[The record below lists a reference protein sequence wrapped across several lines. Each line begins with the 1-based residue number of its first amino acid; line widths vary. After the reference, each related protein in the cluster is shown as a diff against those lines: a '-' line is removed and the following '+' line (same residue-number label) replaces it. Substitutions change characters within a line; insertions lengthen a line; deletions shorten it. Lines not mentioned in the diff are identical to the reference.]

1 MGDIMSNL
9 SRLRHKITENNEA
22 ACKGQIIFY
31 PEGYKSYGILISILS
46 SFIIIIISTILVLI
60 LSENTTF
67 KLSDYL
73 LIVVIMLGMYS
84 VPIYGFVLIWKLSS
98 KKIKLVLTDGEIIFN
113 AVTKTKRIKVTDI
126 EVIKM
131 ADSGIDFRRID
142 CVIIKVN
149 KHRDKKYDSKIVIPV
164 VWFGKENL
172 SQFIEKIKKQK
183 LNKNI
188 IIDLN
193 L

>member
-1 MGDIMSNL
+1 MSKL
-9 SRLRHKITENNEA
+9 GRLKHKITENNEA

-46 SFIIIIISTILVLI
+46 SLIIIIISPILVLI
-60 LSENTTF
+60 LNKNIAF

-73 LIVVIMLGMYS
+73 LIGVFILGMYS
-84 VPIYGFVLIWKLSS
+84 VPIYSFVLIWKLSS
-98 KKIKLVLTDGEIIFN
+98 KKIKLTLTDGEIILN
-113 AVTKTKRIKVTDI
+113 AVIKTKRIKVTDI
-126 EVIKM
+126 EVIKK
-131 ADSGIDFRRID
+131 ADSGMDFRRID
-142 CVIIKVN
+142 CVIIKAN

-172 SQFIEKIKKQK
+172 RQFIERIKKQK
-183 LNKNI
+183 INKNI